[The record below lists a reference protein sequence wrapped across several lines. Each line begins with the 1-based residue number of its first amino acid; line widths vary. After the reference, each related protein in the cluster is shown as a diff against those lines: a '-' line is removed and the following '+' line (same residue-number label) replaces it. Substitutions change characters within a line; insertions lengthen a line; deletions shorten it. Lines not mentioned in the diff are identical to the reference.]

1 MIGRGELAAQPRRY
15 SWATAIA
22 TVAVALLATASRYGF
37 HRDERYFMAN
47 AENPASGSVDHLP
60 LTPMVG
66 WVSPQLFGNSVF
78 GLGVIPALVGAGIV
92 ALTAAISHDVGGD
105 DGRRARDR
113 PISGT
118 RQRPIPGTP

>member
-92 ALTAAISHDVGGD
+92 CSRRRPAMTSVATTVDTDVLAI
-105 DGRRARDR
+105 GR
-113 PISGT
+113 
-118 RQRPIPGTP
+118 